1 MKEGYVYWITGLS
14 GAGKTTLG
22 NLLYERI
29 HRFKDNVFMLDGDIG
44 RWAYNDAIGY
54 SKQEREEGA
63 YRNGRV
69 CKMISDQGID
79 VICCTVSMFDGV
91 RNWNRKNIRYYKEIY
106 LEVPLGILIQRDQ
119 KGLYTGLRSGRACN
133 VVGMDIE
140 VEFPKKPH
148 LRIINDG
155 KKTPLETLEI
165 IWQHFPEFQN
175 YNMLGKV

>member
-1 MKEGYVYWITGLS
+1 MTTGTVYWITGLS

-29 HRFKDNVFMLDGDIG
+29 RRLKPNVFMLDGDVG

-54 SKQEREEGA
+54 SKKEREEGA

-79 VICCTVSMFDGV
+79 VICCTVSMFEGV
-91 RNWNRKNIRYYKEIY
+91 RDWNRKNIKYYKEIY
-106 LEVPLGILIQRDQ
+106 LEVPIEILVLRDQ
-119 KGLYTGLRSGRACN
+119 KGLYTGVRSGKKCN

-140 VEFPKKPH
+140 VELPQKPH
-148 LRIINDG
+148 LKIVNDG
-155 KKTPLETLEI
+155 RKTPTETLNI
-165 IWQHFPEFQN
+165 IWQHFPELQN
-175 YNMLGKV
+175 CKKF